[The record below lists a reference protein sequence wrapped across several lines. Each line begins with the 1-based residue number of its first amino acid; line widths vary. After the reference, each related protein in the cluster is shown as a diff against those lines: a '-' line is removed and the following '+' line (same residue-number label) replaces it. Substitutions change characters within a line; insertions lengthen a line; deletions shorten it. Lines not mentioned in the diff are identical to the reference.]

1 MKHWTDKH
9 VHECEGGWVAFDE
22 SQCEHNTYTTRQEAK
37 EALIKHATFFL
48 DCGSEAYKIPSLLA
62 KVLKKIQE
70 LRMVYYINAD
80 GIVLLRWNGVWTE
93 YHKVALKDERLM
105 SALI

>member
-1 MKHWTDKH
+1 MHI
-9 VHECEGGWVAFDE
+9 HEGEEGFQAFDE
-22 SQCEHNTYTTRQEAK
+22 AGLLHGTYATRQEAK
-37 EALIKHATFFL
+37 ESLIKHVTFSL

-62 KVLKKIQE
+62 RVLKKIQE

-105 SALI
+105 SVLV